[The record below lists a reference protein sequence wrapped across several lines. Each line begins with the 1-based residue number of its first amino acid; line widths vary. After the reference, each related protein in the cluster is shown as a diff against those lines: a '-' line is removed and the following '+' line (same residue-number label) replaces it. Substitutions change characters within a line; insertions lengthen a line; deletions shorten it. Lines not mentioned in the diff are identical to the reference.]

1 MLEIKLKNAIYYFKD
16 EHYAISILIIIICL
30 LFPVSLYVCCQGHKK
45 YREQSLEKK
54 ECYLMISR
62 IMLLYTFALIFSLL
76 FRFMTMDSEISVDGN
91 LYYANLE
98 LDCSDK
104 PFDCCSIYEDCRL
117 GPINNIEYDSYVFN
131 IEKGDKCPTLSDLV
145 MNHISHGSINCED
158 TEYGCCYIRSSCDS
172 YINMNITSYNDYEK
186 IINKGFPYGYI
197 NMYEEKIDNEGTN
210 CKGVEELVDEYY
222 TDLENYSTN
231 WMLLMMIIL
240 IISTSTPCIIYR
252 EKIKVFIKEQ
262 MRDKFIN
269 LLGNVYGM
277 ERVYHEEGELD
288 ELEDYDSVD
297 EEEGQQGDHEK
308 YEEGIDHEQDKKD
321 EKDELR
327 LEVDSDASTCSSS
340 SLGSDI
346 EKIDI

>member
-1 MLEIKLKNAIYYFKD
+1 
-16 EHYAISILIIIICL
+16 
-30 LFPVSLYVCCQGHKK
+30 
-45 YREQSLEKK
+45 
-54 ECYLMISR
+54 
-62 IMLLYTFALIFSLL
+62 
-76 FRFMTMDSEISVDGN
+76 
-91 LYYANLE
+91 
-98 LDCSDK
+98 
-104 PFDCCSIYEDCRL
+104 
-117 GPINNIEYDSYVFN
+117 
-131 IEKGDKCPTLSDLV
+131 
-145 MNHISHGSINCED
+145 
-158 TEYGCCYIRSSCDS
+158 
-172 YINMNITSYNDYEK
+172 
-186 IINKGFPYGYI
+186 
-197 NMYEEKIDNEGTN
+197 MYEEKKDNEGTN

-231 WMLLMMIIL
+231 WMLLMMIVL

-321 EKDELR
+321 ELR
-327 LEVDSDASTCSSS
+327 LEVESGASTCSSS

-346 EKIDI
+346 EKIDY